1 MVSSPTLRE
10 VAEQARVSI
19 GTASQALN
27 NRSNVAPETRARV
40 VDTALALGYPIKT
53 TLSDEAE
60 VSVATIGLFT
70 KHDFGLPVEINPFY
84 SCIQLGVESECRKR
98 HISLMFASVEVDP
111 SNRPLMWPVLL
122 NEPRGDGLILA
133 GTLLETAVDFLGRR
147 RDIPVVLIDGY
158 APALNYDNIVI
169 DNAGG
174 AAKLVN
180 HLVMCGHKHIGI
192 VGFNPQSPLSARERY
207 ESYVRTLQSH
217 GIQQTYVEE
226 SGLSRE
232 SGYEATRRLLKRAP
246 QVTAIFACNDL
257 VAVGAIHGIRSLG
270 LETPRDVSVVGFD
283 DIDLAADVL
292 PALTTVRV
300 PKLWLGSLAVRQ
312 LIARIQNP
320 DQPQLTL
327 TVSTQLILRDSVL
340 RMAP

>member
-1 MVSSPTLRE
+1 
-10 VAEQARVSI
+10 
-19 GTASQALN
+19 
-27 NRSNVAPETRARV
+27 
-40 VDTALALGYPIKT
+40 
-53 TLSDEAE
+53 
-60 VSVATIGLFT
+60 
-70 KHDFGLPVEINPFY
+70 
-84 SCIQLGVESECRKR
+84 
-98 HISLMFASVEVDP
+98 MFASVEVDP
-111 SNRPLMWPVLL
+111 SNRPLMWPVMI
-122 NEPRGDGLILA
+122 NEPRVDGLILA

-158 APALNYDNIVI
+158 APALNYDNIII

-180 HLVMCGHKHIGI
+180 HLVMCGHTHIGM
-192 VGFNPQSPLSARERY
+192 VGFNSQSPLSVRERY
-207 ESYVRTLQSH
+207 ESYVRTLQAH
-217 GIQQTYVEE
+217 GIQQSYIEE

-246 QVTAIFACNDL
+246 QITAIFACNDL

-270 LETPRDVSVVGFD
+270 LEAPRDVSVVGFD
-283 DIDLAADVL
+283 DIDLAADVA

-300 PKLWLGSLAVRQ
+300 HKLWLGSLAVRQ

-320 DQPQLTL
+320 DQPQLTITL
-327 TVSTQLILRDSVL
+327 STQLVLRDSVL

>member
-1 MVSSPTLRE
+1 MASSPTLRE
-10 VAEQARVSI
+10 VAEHARVSI

-40 VDTALALGYPIKT
+40 VDAALTLGYPIKSA
-53 TLSDEAE
+53 LLDEAE
-60 VSVATIGLFT
+60 VSVTTIGLLS

-111 SNRPLMWPVLL
+111 SNRPLMWPVMI
-122 NEPRGDGLILA
+122 NEPRVDGLILA

-158 APALNYDNIVI
+158 APALNYDNIII

-180 HLVMCGHKHIGI
+180 HLVMCGHTHIGM
-192 VGFNPQSPLSARERY
+192 VGFNSQSPLSVRERY
-207 ESYVRTLQSH
+207 ESYVRTLQAH
-217 GIQQTYVEE
+217 GIQQSYIEE

-246 QVTAIFACNDL
+246 QITAIFACNDL

-270 LETPRDVSVVGFD
+270 LEAPRDVSVVGFD
-283 DIDLAADVL
+283 DIDLAADVA

-300 PKLWLGSLAVRQ
+300 HKLWLGSLAVRQ

-320 DQPQLTL
+320 DQPQLTITL
-327 TVSTQLILRDSVL
+327 STQLVLRDSVL

>member
-1 MVSSPTLRE
+1 MLLSPTLRE
-10 VAEQARVSI
+10 VAEHAGVSI

-40 VDTALALGYPIKT
+40 VDAAMALGYPIKS
-53 TLSDEAE
+53 TLLDEAE
-60 VSVATIGLFT
+60 VSVTTIGMLS

-84 SCIQLGVESECRKR
+84 SSVQLGVENECHKR

-111 SNRPLMWPVLL
+111 SNRPLMWPVLF
-122 NEPRGDGLILA
+122 NEPRVDGLILA

-147 RDIPVVLIDGY
+147 RDIPIVLVDGY

-174 AAKLVN
+174 AAKLIN
-180 HLVMCGHKHIGI
+180 HLVMCGHTHIGLI
-192 VGFNPQSPLSARERY
+192 GFNSQSPISVRERC
-207 ESYVRTLQSH
+207 ESYLRTLQSH
-217 GIQQTYVEE
+217 GIQQSYIED

-246 QVTAIFACNDL
+246 QITAIFACNDL
-257 VAVGAIHGIRSLG
+257 VAIGAIRGVRNLG
-270 LETPRDVSVVGFD
+270 MDVPRDVSVVGFD
-283 DIDLAADVL
+283 DIDLSGDIA

-300 PKLWLGSLAVRQ
+300 HKLWLGSLAVRQ
-312 LIARIQNP
+312 LIARIQSP
-320 DQPQLTL
+320 DQPQLTVTL
-327 TVSTQLILRDSVL
+327 STQLMVRDSVL
-340 RMAP
+340 RLAP